1 MGFFGL
7 HCFQHKTA
15 AGKMTGSSQ
24 VVTGSQS
31 VFFMRPDGE
40 IELLSCPGVFCFC
53 LGVVR

>member
-24 VVTGSQS
+24 AVTGSQS
-31 VFFMRPDGE
+31 VFFIRTDSE
-40 IELLSCPGVFCFC
+40 IEFLSCPCVFCFC

>member
-24 VVTGSQS
+24 AVTGSQS
-31 VFFMRPDGE
+31 VFFIRTDSE

-53 LGVVR
+53 LGDVR